1 VNHSHSR
8 EKGFGHRIQS
18 DNLAS
23 DWTNWRFREAQVGP
37 TILLKPLLAQNYYS
51 MHDFLG
57 GIGAQDSMPILTVVL
72 IWCLRRRE
80 LVNWSSNIDSYN
92 NCHAGNQS
100 QEIFTQQIQQ

>member
-1 VNHSHSR
+1 
-8 EKGFGHRIQS
+8 
-18 DNLAS
+18 
-23 DWTNWRFREAQVGP
+23 
-37 TILLKPLLAQNYYS
+37 

-100 QEIFTQQIQQ
+100 QEIFTQQTQQQLTCATRLLDQGL

>member
-1 VNHSHSR
+1 
-8 EKGFGHRIQS
+8 
-18 DNLAS
+18 
-23 DWTNWRFREAQVGP
+23 VGP

-57 GIGAQDSMPILTVVL
+57 EIGAQDSMSILTVVL

-100 QEIFTQQIQQ
+100 QEIFTQQIQQQLTCATRLLDQGL